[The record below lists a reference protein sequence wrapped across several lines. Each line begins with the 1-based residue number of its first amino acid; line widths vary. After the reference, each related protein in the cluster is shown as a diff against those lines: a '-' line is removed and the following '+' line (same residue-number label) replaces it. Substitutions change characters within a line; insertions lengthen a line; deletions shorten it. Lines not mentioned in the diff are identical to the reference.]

1 MDKKAKT
8 LIITTAAASAIAG
21 SFILTK
27 KVKKVLKED
36 RCKECGRKIN
46 SDLFTVY
53 EPEDMAY
60 LSSDV
65 LEPRFN
71 VSGKVCPDCYE
82 NIYKEAIKEYEDALE
97 LSVGVKLYFK
107 DFKGTIDYSEEIR
120 KISTECYENK
130 EDAIQSLKTMANY
143 LGCNVVFDVEFKSEI
158 INSDGFK
165 KVMYKAKG
173 ILAKS

>member
-8 LIITTAAASAIAG
+8 LIITTAAVSAIAG

-27 KVKKVLKED
+27 KMKKLLKKD
-36 RCKECGRKIN
+36 RCKECGKKID
-46 SDLFTVY
+46 SELFTFY

-60 LSSDV
+60 LSADV

-71 VSGKVCPDCYE
+71 VSGRVCPECYE
-82 NIYKEAIKEYEDALE
+82 NIYKDAIGEYERALE
-97 LSVGVKLYFK
+97 LSVGVRLYFK
-107 DFKGTIDYSEEIR
+107 DFKGNVEYSEEIK
-120 KISTECYENK
+120 KISTEYYENK

-143 LGCNVVFDVEFKSEI
+143 LDCDVVFDVEFESEV

>member
-1 MDKKAKT
+1 MNKKTKA
-8 LIITTAAASAIAG
+8 LMITTAAASAIAG

-27 KVKKVLKED
+27 KIKNLLKED
-36 RCKECGRKIN
+36 RCKECGKKID
-46 SDLFTVY
+46 SELFKLY

-60 LSSDV
+60 LSADV

-71 VSGKVCPDCYE
+71 VSGMVCPECYE
-82 NIYKEAIKEYEDALE
+82 NIYKDAIVEYEKALE
-97 LSVGVKLYFK
+97 LSIGVKLYFK
-107 DFKGTIDYSEEIR
+107 DFKGKVEYSEEFK
-120 KISTECYENK
+120 KISTEYYENK
-130 EDAIQSLKTMANY
+130 EDVIQSLKTMAYY
-143 LGCNVVFDVEFKSEI
+143 LDCDIVFDVEFESEV